1 MTRSRSFNRGYWIL
15 AVVAALIVASTA
27 GAYFAGVGPFARN
40 QLEQARQAASRRH
53 TAAAV
58 KLYLAHLESNPKDY
72 AARLELGELLKPI
85 DASSALKQLQEI
97 PASAVEY
104 PQAIL
109 HIAHVATAGK
119 RDVLAEDS
127 LQKLDK
133 VRPNDAGVA
142 LSLAELYYRT
152 DRSAKSLPWVKQAAQ
167 LQPDRAKTWLLLA
180 EVLDKLN
187 RSGEM
192 LQPLQEAIKLDPNL
206 YAAHANLCYAFHF
219 SDRLDEAEREA
230 HWCLQRQPDDI
241 AVRRWLA
248 MTLRDRGEYD
258 EALGQIRRALE
269 SSPTNIDCRIVEA
282 NLLLFQRDADQ
293 AYDLLK
299 PLYPTN
305 SNRRDFLGSLARAAA
320 MSGRREESRRYL
332 DEIVNLIEQ
341 DSAPD

>member
-1 MTRSRSFNRGYWIL
+1 MTRSRPINRGYWIL
-15 AVVAALIVASTA
+15 AVVAVFIVASTA
-27 GAYFAGVGPFARN
+27 GAYFAGVGPFSRN
-40 QLEQARQAASRRH
+40 ELEQARQAGMRSN

-58 KLYLAHLESNPKDY
+58 KLYLSHLDANPNDY
-72 AARLELGELLKPI
+72 AARLELGELLKAV
-85 DASSALKQLQEI
+85 DATSALKQLQEI
-97 PASAVEY
+97 PASAAEY
-104 PQAIL
+104 PEAIL

-119 RDVLAEDS
+119 RDALAEDAQ
-127 LQKLDK
+127 QKLDK
-133 VRPNDAGVA
+133 VRPNDPGVA

-152 DRSAKSLPWVKQAAQ
+152 DRFVEALPWVKRAAH
-167 LQPDRAKTWLLLA
+167 LQSGRAETWLLLA

-192 LQPLQEAIKLDPNL
+192 LQPLQEAVKLDPDL

-230 HWCLQRQPDDI
+230 HWCLQRQSDDI

-248 MTLRDRGEYD
+248 MTLRDRGEFV
-258 EALGQIRRALE
+258 EALEQIRRALE
-269 SSPTNIDCRIVEA
+269 TSPTNVECRIVEA
-282 NLLLFQRDADQ
+282 DLLLFQRDADQ

-299 PLYPTN
+299 PLYPAN

-332 DEIVNLIEQ
+332 DEIVQLIER
-341 DSAPD
+341 DSTRD